1 MACLII
7 WSHRA
12 SEDLEAIADYIAQDS
27 EAYAKSVIRTI
38 LQKVRLLSDF
48 PFIGRIVPEFED
60 NSIREIFAY
69 SYRIIYKIT
78 EDKVILAAVVHGKR
92 ILDLSL
98 KP

>member
-1 MACLII
+1 MARLII
-7 WSHRA
+7 WSQRA
-12 SEDLEAIADYIAQDS
+12 AEDLDAIAAYIAQDS
-27 EAYAKSVIRTI
+27 DAYAKSVIRTI
-38 LQKVRLLSDF
+38 LKKVRLLSEF

-60 NSIREIFAY
+60 DSIREIFAY

-78 EDKVILAAVVHGKR
+78 EDEVIPAAIIHGKR